1 MKNLNKYI
9 FEKLKINKNT
19 KLDKDLV
26 HKGDIVL
33 VILHHYYHRR
43 FEISLSYYI
52 VIDCDSN
59 KLRCKRDGGSLIH
72 EYNLSDVYKSE
83 KELNGLD
90 KVFAYKAGAAKK
102 GEFEYILLKDE
113 AIEFLKEAV
122 KSKDKN
128 ISIPE
133 FKNKFENV
141 IYKDDY
147 QYQAKDLLKIFES
160 D

>member
-1 MKNLNKYI
+1 MKNINNYI
-9 FEKLKINKNT
+9 LEKLKIDKNT
-19 KLDKDLV
+19 KINSLPNKE
-26 HKGDIVL
+26 DIVL
-33 VILHHYYHRR
+33 VILHHDYHRE

-52 VIDCDSN
+52 VIDCYSN
-59 KLRCKRDGGSLIH
+59 KLRCKRDGGSLIY
-72 EYNLSDVYKSE
+72 EYNLNNVYKSE
-83 KELNGLD
+83 KGLNGLD
-90 KVFAYKAGAAKK
+90 KVFAYKPGVAKK

-113 AIEFLKEAV
+113 AIEFLKEV
-122 KSKDKN
+122 IKSKDKN
-128 ISIPE
+128 ISIGG